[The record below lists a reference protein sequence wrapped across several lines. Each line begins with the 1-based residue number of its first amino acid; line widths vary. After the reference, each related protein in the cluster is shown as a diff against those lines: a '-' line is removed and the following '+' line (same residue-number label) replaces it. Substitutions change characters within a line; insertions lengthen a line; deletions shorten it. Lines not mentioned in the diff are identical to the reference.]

1 MEQFWGF
8 FNPESTDAI
17 GISKV
22 LLTELAKVI
31 STDSSKLIGQTFDG
45 ASVMRGDK
53 QGVKVKLQ
61 EVYSNA
67 HYVHCYAHQLNLIL
81 KSSSQSKNVSR
92 FFGQIIAISN
102 YFSRSPNRIKIL
114 GEFMK
119 SKIASSSATRWN
131 FSSRVVGTI
140 KNNYDSLLD
149 CLTKINDHV
158 KESCAITAATLLQY
172 MKSDLFIFY
181 LELFNSILINV
192 SILFNQLQS
201 RQTDISKVRTFIEHF
216 KRQLQILKNKYEES
230 DQQQSHITE
239 AMEVIKNI
247 DEDISARLDIKGH
260 LMAEALFDNS
270 RFAEFNI
277 AFPVAT
283 FQHAL
288 DAYPFLNRN
297 DLREELEMFYS
308 REEFRDLKTIS
319 DILNCIESTNLTQFF
334 PETCKL
340 LEILLTIPMT
350 TVDPERKLS
359 TLERIKSEIRN
370 KMGDERLNALTAIS
384 SFKGF
389 FDKIEV
395 QERIIDK
402 FANMKERRWELI
414 KKM

>member
-1 MEQFWGF
+1 
-8 FNPESTDAI
+8 
-17 GISKV
+17 
-22 LLTELAKVI
+22 
-31 STDSSKLIGQTFDG
+31 
-45 ASVMRGDK
+45 
-53 QGVKVKLQ
+53 
-61 EVYSNA
+61 
-67 HYVHCYAHQLNLIL
+67 
-81 KSSSQSKNVSR
+81 
-92 FFGQIIAISN
+92 
-102 YFSRSPNRIKIL
+102 
-114 GEFMK
+114 MK

-131 FSSRVVGTI
+131 FSSRVVGTF

-149 CLTKINDHV
+149 CLTKNNDHV

-247 DEDISARLDIKGH
+247 DEDISARLDFKGH

-288 DAYPFLNRN
+288 DAYPFLNGN

-319 DILNCIESTNLTQFF
+319 DILNCI
-334 PETCKL
+334 
-340 LEILLTIPMT
+340 
-350 TVDPERKLS
+350 
-359 TLERIKSEIRN
+359 
-370 KMGDERLNALTAIS
+370 
-384 SFKGF
+384 
-389 FDKIEV
+389 
-395 QERIIDK
+395 
-402 FANMKERRWELI
+402 
-414 KKM
+414 